1 MPEYTPN
8 AKGPA
13 PAQYKP
19 TAAEAAPTPVD
30 QVKPEDI
37 GKLAIEYR
45 DGQPVIVVS
54 GGKYIPE
61 TLTAVAASGSAV
73 ATYAVSE
80 KRKTM
85 TYLPYHY

>member
-19 TAAEAAPTPVD
+19 AAAEAAPIPAD

-61 TLTAVAASGSAV
+61 TLAAVDTSGSAV
-73 ATYAVSE
+73 STYAVSE
-80 KRKTM
+80 KRQTI
-85 TYLPYHY
+85 TYLPYKY